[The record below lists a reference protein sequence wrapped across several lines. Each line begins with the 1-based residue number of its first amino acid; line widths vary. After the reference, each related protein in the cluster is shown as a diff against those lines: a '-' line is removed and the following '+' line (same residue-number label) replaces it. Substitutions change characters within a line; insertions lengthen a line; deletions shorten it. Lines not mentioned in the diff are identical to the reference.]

1 VSRYRVWWVSG
12 KEGDPPEFRIFQQ
25 VTIIGYM
32 PLQEMVSALTSQG
45 MAIKYK
51 KLETE
56 EI

>member
-1 VSRYRVWWVSG
+1 MSRYRVWWVSG

-56 EI
+56 EV